1 MYCQCQALQRDTVQF
16 FCYFTCNVGNVEIL
30 FFCNILLELSIGHQ
44 PEDNSKRLKVLVEQ
58 LKVAAD
64 LLQVPLEDVVGDG
77 DLEILG
83 QGHHH
88 VLKHLAALGC
98 T

>member
-1 MYCQCQALQRDTVQF
+1 M
-16 FCYFTCNVGNVEIL
+16 
-30 FFCNILLELSIGHQ
+30 CNIFLELSIGDQ
-44 PEDNSKRLKVLVEQ
+44 PEDNTERLKLLVEQ

-64 LLQVPLEDVVGDG
+64 LLKVSLEDVVGDG